1 MKANLKDKLNNYLAN
16 VGVLYIK
23 LHNLH
28 WNVVGTNFKAVHE
41 YIETLYDGYALV
53 LDETAEAL
61 KMQGERPLASMKEYL
76 NVATIVELESKDYG
90 EKEVLEIAFSDL
102 KLIKAQAEEIR
113 TMASEADDYAIV
125 PLMEGHLADVN
136 KTLWFLDSMIK
147 SV

>member
-61 KMQGERPLASMKEYL
+61 KIQGERPLASMKEYL

-113 TMASEADDYAIV
+113 AMASEADDYAIV
-125 PLMEGHLADVN
+125 PLMEGHLADIN